1 MERLDKL
8 LASQGLG
15 TRSEVQRLIRG
26 GGVTVDGAAG
36 TGSGREMRSRPAGRN
51 RRRPAA
57 RL

>member
-15 TRSEVQRLIRG
+15 TRSEVQKLIRG
-26 GGVTVDGAAG
+26 GGVTVDGAAE
-36 TGSGREMRSRPAGRN
+36 REVRSRKAGLDC
-51 RRRPAA
+51 RRPAA